1 MYCACGFITCPI
13 LHWKF
18 FGLTKQEDQ
27 SMLAWIGKMHSTMFR
42 LQEINVQVPNK
53 DVIMVLANSLPEE
66 YDNFVITLDSTPPN
80 NFTLEYVISCLLNE

>member
-1 MYCACGFITCPI
+1 
-13 LHWKF
+13 
-18 FGLTKQEDQ
+18 
-27 SMLAWIGKMHSTMFR
+27 MLAWIGKMHSTMFR